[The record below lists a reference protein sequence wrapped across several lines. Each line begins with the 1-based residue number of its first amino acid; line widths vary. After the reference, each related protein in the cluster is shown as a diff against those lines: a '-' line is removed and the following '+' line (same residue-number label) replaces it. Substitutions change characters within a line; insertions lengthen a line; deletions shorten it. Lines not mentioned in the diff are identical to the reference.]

1 MPSSVVAESDPR
13 VQKPKARQ
21 PFRFGIFLRRCHMY
35 LGLFLTPWLTMY
47 AVSTVVFNHWGR
59 INQFYSG
66 RMGQFESEK
75 ELPYKKAFAPN
86 ASLRSK
92 GEQILKDFHAS
103 GSFGI
108 RESDGRIVIDRR
120 DPISPRR
127 FTYIP
132 DEGKM
137 VIERQAFRTATL
149 LTTLHSQ
156 VGYSNKLGRIKTWA
170 ATVDLTTIATFLL
183 VLSGIWMW
191 WELKVT
197 RKWGMFFLL
206 SGLALFGVFLRFA

>member
-1 MPSSVVAESDPR
+1 
-13 VQKPKARQ
+13 VQTSKPRQ
-21 PFRFGIFLRRCHMY
+21 PFRFRTFLRRCHMY

-66 RMGQFESEK
+66 KMGQFEPEK
-75 ELPYKKAFAPN
+75 ELPYTKEFTPH

-108 RESDGRIVIDRR
+108 RESEGRIVIDRR
-120 DPISPRR
+120 DPIAPRR

-132 DEGKM
+132 DERKM

-149 LTTLHSQ
+149 LTTIHSQ
-156 VGYSNKLGRIKTWA
+156 VGYSSKLGQIKAWA
-170 ATVDLTTIATFLL
+170 VTVDLTTIATFLL
-183 VLSGIWMW
+183 VISGIWMW

-206 SGLALFGVFLRFA
+206 SGVALFGVFLRFA